1 MRRAEIAREA
11 RHGNFGRWFPSFLL
25 QDGTTTT
32 TMSSH
37 AKAAAPRVKGKVTF
51 KARNSAPVASG
62 SGSKRKRPSP
72 TPDEEDDEASEDEDD
87 LDEEADVE
95 SEADTD
101 DEIAAAQAGK
111 SKKTASECGWTCDAH
126 TLADWH
132 CRTQK
137 ESDIAQHVWNRAG
150 RLAGYRRWR
159 DGGRSAKTECE
170 PAERT
175 VHHSLP
181 RATRTTVCAVLPTE
195 CKGVQVGH

>member
-1 MRRAEIAREA
+1 M
-11 RHGNFGRWFPSFLL
+11 FPSFLL
-25 QDGTTTT
+25 LQVGTTIT

-72 TPDEEDDEASEDEDD
+72 TPDEEDEEASEDDDD
-87 LDEEADVE
+87 LSDEADVE

-111 SKKTASECGWTCDAH
+111 SKKTASKCRRAWHAH

-132 CRTQK
+132 CRT
-137 ESDIAQHVWNRAG
+137 
-150 RLAGYRRWR
+150 
-159 DGGRSAKTECE
+159 
-170 PAERT
+170 
-175 VHHSLP
+175 
-181 RATRTTVCAVLPTE
+181 
-195 CKGVQVGH
+195 